1 MTAMVGANASF
12 PTVDVPCPTRA
23 SVAVW
28 LGRWLGFGVMAWWM
42 IAAPLARGAETRW
55 DPAAAFD
62 EAAKLYERGQFEEA
76 TEAYNRLLTNG
87 VTTAAVWFNR
97 GNAYL
102 KQGKTGQAI
111 ASYLSARQAAPR
123 DEEVMA
129 NLRFARSKVRGG
141 LVKVEPP
148 WARALSWL
156 NVNEW
161 AAVSLVLFWLTG
173 GLLALRVVVPKVRSS
188 TKALVQ
194 LAVAVT
200 ALSLVPLALVTARQG
215 SAVAV
220 VIKDDAV
227 ARFGPLDDAQ
237 SAFTLPD
244 GAEVVV
250 TDRKGGWVEVRD
262 LAGRRGWVALRDL
275 VLPPS

>member
-1 MTAMVGANASF
+1 MVGAN
-12 PTVDVPCPTRA
+12 PKLIPVDAPCLTRA

-28 LGRWLGFGVMAWWM
+28 LGRWLGFGVMAWLAFQVPM
-42 IAAPLARGAETRW
+42 ARGAETRW

-129 NLRFARSKVRGG
+129 NLRFARGKVRGG

-156 NVNEW
+156 NPNEW

-173 GLLALRVVVPKVRSS
+173 GLLALRVVVPKVRNS
-188 TKALVQ
+188 TQALVK
-194 LAVAVT
+194 LAVGVT
-200 ALSLVPLALVTARQG
+200 ALSLLPLGLVAARQG
-215 SAVAV
+215 TAVAV